1 MKRLTSLLLPLLF
14 VPALLAAQTT
24 VTGTVT
30 TGAGG
35 KAVPAHVHLYPF
47 KGEIGMEPISTT
59 EVGKD
64 GKYSVT
70 ISGPGLYRLI
80 VTAVNHDYLSV
91 PVAVEE
97 GKHSVR
103 LDMVPPLL
111 NYKTAPEEV
120 AIIGSW
126 NDFDF
131 QSAEPMKREKDGTFT
146 YTLKTDEKELHYQLL
161 GIAEGAE
168 AGMRSVNAP
177 GSEGYVYDGGGDYRS
192 IIKVKPGTVTIRFN
206 PAALPV
212 TPTENEG
219 EANFAEPQRQK
230 LWDID
235 VLYTR
240 KMRRFRQAAIAAREN
255 GTPFDMKGI
264 WGPFLDEMV
273 KTMNDGS
280 DPASRRYAALYA
292 ARLMQFSNASY
303 SFLDDNTLATVRNL
317 LPLDSPLWSAEPAIP
332 TALVVVGA
340 EDQDAAIREVV
351 AASPDRKVRGIA
363 LSHGAMNA
371 FYSGDKEKAME
382 YYRTLK
388 ADYSDIEE
396 VDYVLMQLNPDK
408 RVQSGKEVPD
418 FEVALVGAGEAN
430 GSAAGGTVSRES
442 MKGKYYLIDFW
453 ATWCGPCIGEMGELH
468 AAYEKFGG
476 KDFEILSISFD
487 AAPEDITKFRGA
499 KWKMP
504 WLHAFATGNFNSDLA
519 RAFEVSGIPKP
530 VLVDPDGMIVATEGE
545 LRGKN
550 LDATLERYLGDG
562 QAAQ

>member
-30 TGAGG
+30 TAAGG

-47 KGEIGMEPISTT
+47 KGEMGTEPISTT

-70 ISGPGLYRLI
+70 ISEPGLYRLI

-103 LDMVPPLL
+103 LDITPPLL
-111 NYKTAPEEV
+111 NYNGAPEEI

-177 GSEGYVYDGGGDYRS
+177 GSEAYVYDGGGDYRS
-192 IIKVKPGTVTIRFN
+192 IIKVKPGSVTIRFN
-206 PAALPV
+206 PAALPA
-212 TPTENEG
+212 TPAKNEG
-219 EANFAEPQRQK
+219 EANFTEPRRQK

-235 VLYTR
+235 LLYTR

-255 GTPFDMKGI
+255 GTPFDMKEI
-264 WGPFLDEMV
+264 WSPFLDEMV

-280 DPASRRYAALYA
+280 DPAARRYAALYA

-303 SFLDDNTLATVRNL
+303 SFLDDNTLAAIRNL

-332 TALVVVGA
+332 TVLAMTGA
-340 EDQDAAIREVV
+340 EDQDAAIMEVV
-351 AASPDRKVRGIA
+351 TASPDRTVRGIA
-363 LSHGAMNA
+363 LSQGAMAAYYAGN
-371 FYSGDKEKAME
+371 KEKAME

-408 RVQSGKEVPD
+408 RVQNGKQVPD

-430 GSAAGGTVSRES
+430 GSAGGSTVSRES

-530 VLVDPDGMIVATEGE
+530 VLVDRDGMIVATEGE
-545 LRGKN
+545 LRGEN
-550 LDATLERYLGDG
+550 LNATLERYLGDG